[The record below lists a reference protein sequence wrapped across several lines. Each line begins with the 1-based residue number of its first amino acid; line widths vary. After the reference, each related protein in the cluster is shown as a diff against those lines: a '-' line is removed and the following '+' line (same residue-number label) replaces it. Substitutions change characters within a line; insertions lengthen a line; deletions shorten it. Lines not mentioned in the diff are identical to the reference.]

1 MRFVVLTDTNS
12 YITKKYFIFFYMRLN
27 VRILKKYK
35 IFPHRRKKGTEK
47 KAPTHTQIMFFKFSA
62 KSTHNEKNEMLFHLR
77 FKDILNY

>member
-47 KAPTHTQIMFFKFSA
+47 KAPTQIMFFKFSA

-77 FKDILNY
+77 FKRILNY

>member
-35 IFPHRRKKGTEK
+35 FFPHRRKKGTEK
-47 KAPTHTQIMFFKFSA
+47 KAPAQIMFFKFST
-62 KSTHNEKNEMLFHLR
+62 KSTHNEKNEMLFHLTLKR
-77 FKDILNY
+77 ILNY

>member
-35 IFPHRRKKGTEK
+35 ISPHRHKKGTEK
-47 KAPTHTQIMFFKFSA
+47 KTPITNQQIKETKLKGGLIHLSR
-62 KSTHNEKNEMLFHLR
+62 EM
-77 FKDILNY
+77 